1 MLSYCHKLFAFAHT
15 ETVCLCLSDSCSD
28 HWGPAVVWQQ
38 HQTGGEGQCVWRHPQ
53 DKDQEGKQPLL
64 WRGTLNSY
72 TVRRYTIQFYNK
84 MFYNTFLME
93 SKFVP
98 FDLIGL
104 AFNIFSFCLSSLKLW
119 FFFDYFWFLQ
129 MFFYNVHM
137 LPSDLFDKH
146 ISFRVSTRILIL
158 RPYHLSVRI
167 NV

>member
-93 SKFVP
+93 SKFVL

-104 AFNIFSFCLSSLKLW
+104 AFNIFSFCLSSLKLC
-119 FFFDYFWFLQ
+119 FFFIIFDFCRCFSTMFTCCHQICLISTSASGSVHEYWFWDPIICQ
-129 MFFYNVHM
+129 YV
-137 LPSDLFDKH
+137 
-146 ISFRVSTRILIL
+146 
-158 RPYHLSVRI
+158 
-167 NV
+167 